1 MSAKSTNRKR
11 DRSIMSE
18 KKDYQRLVNADGI
31 INMARLLRFVAGQGL
46 EVVRLGS
53 TYVSVTNIE
62 GRRFRLY
69 LANHERARRAGQP
82 VGRDVV
88 YDFWI
93 YALFAQNAAEK
104 ACYIGQTRNVSRRM
118 REHWK
123 RRAGDQGSR
132 SLFDWAKERSLA
144 VNVTLVQ
151 ALSGNQKDAD
161 CAEAEW
167 FARATAAGYEL
178 PGAEIWGPKARG
190 SRIPSRAWPSAK
202 VQRNGCSLEMIVSRM
217 IAMIELPKNSELR
230 DEDVEEQSS

>member
-1 MSAKSTNRKR
+1 MSG
-11 DRSIMSE
+11 

-31 INMARLLRFVAGQGL
+31 IHMARLLSFVAGQDL
-46 EVVRLGS
+46 EVVCVGS
-53 TYVSVTNIE
+53 THVSVMNVE

-123 RRAGDQGSR
+123 RRADDQGSR
-132 SLFDWAKERSLA
+132 PLFDWAEERSLV

-151 ALSGNQKDAD
+151 ALSGNQQDAN

-178 PGAEIWGPKARG
+178 PGAEIWGPKTRD
-190 SRIPSRAWPSAK
+190 SRIPTHTWPCVK

-217 IAMIELPKNSELR
+217 INMIELPKNSELR
-230 DEDVEEQSS
+230 DGDVEEVSS